1 MPNKIG
7 FGVFFPCYTFRN
19 EKNGTQIFNRLQES
33 VQECEKHGYTSVWL
47 DDHLMLRDMPI
58 LECWTT
64 LSVLSKQTKT
74 IRLGTMVTCNSFRN
88 PSLLAKMAAT
98 LDNISEGRLELG
110 IGAGVQE
117 NEHTAYGYPF
127 LSPNDRIER
136 LNEAVEIIKK
146 LWTEQKA
153 SYSGKH
159 YQIRDAVCEPKPVQK
174 PHPPII
180 IGGGGEKLTLK
191 VTAKHADRLDWGYVP
206 TLEEYNRKLNVLKNH
221 CKSVGRNFDEIE
233 KSCWISGQIF
243 VGENKKELIE
253 KALRCVPEGVSWEY
267 FIQSSFVG
275 NPKECVKLLRQYVD
289 VGVTYFMLYFG
300 DFPDLDGLRLFAK
313 KVIPELEA

>member
-33 VQECEKHGYTSVWL
+33 VQECEKNGYTSVWL
-47 DDHLMLRDMPI
+47 DDHMMLRDMPI

-233 KSCWISGQIF
+233 KSCWPSGQIF

>member
-33 VQECEKHGYTSVWL
+33 VQECEKDGYTSVWL

-64 LSVLSKQTKT
+64 LSALSKQTKT

-233 KSCWISGQIF
+233 KSCWPSGQIF

>member
-19 EKNGTQIFNRLQES
+19 EKNGSQIFNRLQES
-33 VQECEKHGYTSVWL
+33 VKECEKHGYTSAWL
-47 DDHLMLRDMPI
+47 DDHLMLQDMPI
-58 LECWTT
+58 LECWTA
-64 LSVLSKQTKT
+64 LSALSKQTKT

-88 PSLLAKMAAT
+88 PSLLAKMATT
-98 LDNISEGRLELG
+98 LDNISDGRLELG

-117 NEHTAYGYPF
+117 NEHIAYGYPF
-127 LSPNDRIER
+127 LSPKARVER

-146 LWTEQKA
+146 MWTEQNA

-159 YQIRDAVCEPKPVQK
+159 YQIHDAVCEPKPVQK
-174 PHPPII
+174 PHPPIV
-180 IGGGGEKLTLK
+180 IGGGGEQLTLK
-191 VTAKHADRLDWGYVP
+191 VTAKNANRLDWGYVP
-206 TLEEYNRKLNVLKNH
+206 SLKEYSRKLRILENH
-221 CKSVGRNFDEIE
+221 CKFVGRSFDDIE
-233 KSCWISGQIF
+233 KSCWPSGQIF
-243 VGENKKELIE
+243 IGEDKKELKE
-253 KALRCVPEGVSWEY
+253 KTFRCVPEGVSWED
-267 FIQSSFVG
+267 FIQTSFVG

-313 KVIPELEA
+313 EVIPELEA